1 MMFEY
6 AFADMEAGAAIRR
19 AVDLSIERDIVTED
33 IAPEG
38 VKASS
43 TTEAGD
49 FIAANI
55 A

>member
-6 AFADMEAGAAIRR
+6 AFSDMEAGAAIRR
-19 AVDLSIERDIVTED
+19 AVDLSIEQNVVTED

-38 VKASS
+38 VKPSS
-43 TTEAGD
+43 TTEVGD

-55 A
+55 

>member
-6 AFADMEAGAAIRR
+6 AFSDMEAGAAIRR
-19 AVDLSIERDIVTED
+19 AVDLSIEKNVVTED

-38 VKASS
+38 VKPSS
-43 TTEAGD
+43 TTEVGD

-55 A
+55 